1 MCTIDAPFN
10 DTFCTLLQNFNLWGI
25 KSTDKVIHLQQ
36 IQKITPTDGSKYKIG
51 DALHDQSY
59 I

>member
-1 MCTIDAPFN
+1 MCTVDAPFN

-25 KSTDKVIHLQQ
+25 KSTKSSIFQQ
-36 IQKITPTDGSKYKIG
+36 IYKITPTDGSKYKIG
-51 DALHDQSY
+51 DALHDQNY